1 MNRTWSY
8 DQTKILKE
16 KYGVLPVVALALVLS
31 KTETAVLKKASKMG
45 LKSNLPHKV
54 KLPLSTIKNLRE
66 RGFGTRQIARLI
78 GCSHGGVAYAEK
90 HHYFKRRDNES

>member
-1 MNRTWSY
+1 MNITWSY
-8 DQTKILKE
+8 DQTKLLKE
-16 KYGVLPVVALALVLS
+16 KYGILPVVALALVLN
-31 KTETAVLKKASKMG
+31 KTETAVLKKANKMG
-45 LKSNLPHKV
+45 LKSDLYHKV

-90 HHYFKRRDNES
+90 HHSFRRRDN

>member
-1 MNRTWSY
+1 M
-8 DQTKILKE
+8 
-16 KYGVLPVVALALVLS
+16 VLN
-31 KTETAVLKKASKMG
+31 KTETAVLKKANKMG
-45 LKSNLPHKV
+45 LKSDLYHKV

-90 HHYFKRRDNES
+90 HHSFRRRDN